1 MLEQFYYVSRGRR
14 SVWLAGRCDIV
25 VEERGREST
34 LQCAS
39 WNDFMCLQNDDLNM
53 VMKVLQDGSNG
64 RISPSA
70 QFGLSSLSLDQVV
83 TILQFLPVQSI
94 VAFGLTCKRFWE
106 IAEEDELWAFICVR
120 EWGSRAVQA
129 WPMLGKDKKRWK
141 RVYRQMLM
149 LKAASW
155 RKVDQGD
162 VLPAPRASHSLNA
175 VAGKVTVFG
184 GGCQGGRHLDD
195 TWVASIPSE
204 ISEGIVWQQI
214 TVGSPTGRFGQ
225 SCTVVNDALVLF
237 GGITDKGAR
246 QCDTWINRTIGRNTH
261 ECPAWELMDTMTS
274 PPPRGAH
281 AGCYGGDDRVV
292 IFGGIDAVGN
302 RLGDTWLLDV
312 AEVSPIWHEVI
323 TPSSPPA
330 RSGHTLTWIGGR
342 KMILFGGRGIRFEV
356 LNDVWLLDMEGEFA
370 YWVEL
375 RPCEL
380 QPINDRPAARA
391 GHSATLLFGGRIL
404 IFGGEDARRSRKGD
418 AWVLDPRAGVQ
429 VGYGSSRMTSGC
441 PLKSLSEDNKLAPRF
456 WKKLKQCGQL
466 PRKRS
471 FHGAC
476 ALESGHSI
484 LVFGGMVDGELL
496 PAATGLGFDAEMHL
510 LQLVP

>member
-1 MLEQFYYVSRGRR
+1 
-14 SVWLAGRCDIV
+14 
-25 VEERGREST
+25 
-34 LQCAS
+34 
-39 WNDFMCLQNDDLNM
+39 MCLQSDDLNL

-64 RISPSA
+64 RNSSSA
-70 QFGLSSLSLDQVV
+70 QCGISSLSFDQIV

-94 VAFGLTCKRFWE
+94 IAFGLTCKRFLDITE
-106 IAEEDELWAFICVR
+106 GDDLWAFICTR

-149 LKAASW
+149 LKAGSW

-162 VLPAPRASHSLNA
+162 VLPAPRASHSLNT
-175 VAGKVTVFG
+175 VAGRVSVFG

-195 TWVASIPSE
+195 TWVASLPTE
-204 ISEGIVWQQI
+204 ISEGIVWHQH

-237 GGITDKGAR
+237 GGITDKGER
-246 QCDTWINRTIGRNTH
+246 QCDTWINRGLGRHTR
-261 ECPAWELMDTMTS
+261 EYPVWEMLDILAS

-281 AGCYGGDDRVV
+281 AGSYGGNDRAV
-292 IFGGIDAVGN
+292 IFGGIDSEGN
-302 RLGDTWLLDV
+302 RLGDTWVLDLS
-312 AEVSPIWHEVI
+312 EGPPIWQEVI
-323 TPSSPPA
+323 TPISPPA

-342 KMILFGGRGIRFEV
+342 KMILFGGRGTRFEV
-356 LNDVWLLDMEGEFA
+356 LNDVWLLDMEGDCA

-380 QPINDRPAARA
+380 QPMNDCPAARA

-429 VGYGSSRMTSGC
+429 IGYGSSCMTSN
-441 PLKSLSEDNKLAPRF
+441 PLKSLTEDKLAPRF

-466 PRKRS
+466 PKKRS

-484 LVFGGMVDGELL
+484 LVFGGMVDGEVL
-496 PAATGLGFDAEMHL
+496 PGATSLGFDAEMHV

>member
-1 MLEQFYYVSRGRR
+1 
-14 SVWLAGRCDIV
+14 
-25 VEERGREST
+25 
-34 LQCAS
+34 
-39 WNDFMCLQNDDLNM
+39 MCLQKDDLNM

-64 RISPSA
+64 RISSSA
-70 QFGLSSLSLDQVV
+70 QCGITSLSLDQIV

-94 VAFGLTCKRFWE
+94 VAFGLTCKRYWE
-106 IAEEDELWAFICVR
+106 IAEGDELWAFICVR

-149 LKAASW
+149 LKAGSW
-155 RKVDQGD
+155 RKVDQGP
-162 VLPAPRASHSLNA
+162 VIPAPRASHSLNT
-175 VAGKVTVFG
+175 VAGMVTVFG

-195 TWVASIPSE
+195 TWVASIPSD
-204 ISEGIVWQQI
+204 ISEGIVWQQN

-225 SCTVVNDALVLF
+225 SCTVVHDALVLF

-246 QCDTWINRTIGRNTH
+246 QCDTWINRGFGRNVH
-261 ECPAWELMDTMTS
+261 GYSVWEMLDALVS

-281 AGCYGGDDRVV
+281 AGSYGGDERVV
-292 IFGGIDAVGN
+292 VFGGIDSEGS
-302 RLGDTWLLDV
+302 RLGDTWLLDLS
-312 AEVSPIWHEVI
+312 EVPSIWHEVV
-323 TPSSPPA
+323 TPISPPA

-342 KMILFGGRGIRFEV
+342 KMILFGGRGTRFEV
-356 LNDVWLLDMEGEFA
+356 LNDVWLLDMEGDCA

-404 IFGGEDARRSRKGD
+404 IFGGEDARRTRKGD
-418 AWVLDPRAGVQ
+418 LWVLDPRAGVQ
-429 VGYGSSRMTSGC
+429 VGYGSSCMTSY
-441 PLKSLSEDNKLAPRF
+441 PQKSLSEDKLAPRF
-456 WKKLKQCGQL
+456 WKKLKQCGQI

-496 PAATGLGFDAEMHL
+496 PAATGLGFDAEMHI